1 MRARAALRVELD
13 DRGHSVI
20 RQLRS
25 AAPLTLMPAKGSGPM
40 ATVRL
45 VSSAAAPLAGDDLEL
60 IVHIGPNARLA
71 LSGVAATLALPG
83 HRFEPSRFNV
93 RLTVED
99 GATVDYHP
107 EPTVITGRARHES
120 LLHADLGADAVL
132 RYREVLVLGRTG
144 EQPGRLAAALAVVR
158 QGRPV
163 LRQRLEIGD
172 PTLDASTAYLA
183 GRKVLA
189 TELVLDGSAPQAA
202 GGQWWARTPLAAGGW
217 MCTALAPD
225 AVTAIK
231 CLDSARSAD

>member
-1 MRARAALRVELD
+1 V
-13 DRGHSVI
+13 
-20 RQLRS
+20 
-25 AAPLTLMPAKGSGPM
+25 

-60 IVHIGPNARLA
+60 TVHIGSKARLI
-71 LSGVAATLALPG
+71 LCGVAATLALPG
-83 HRFEPSRFNV
+83 HRFEPSRFTV

-99 GATVDYHP
+99 GASIDYHP

-120 LLHADLGADAVL
+120 LLRADLGADAVL
-132 RYREVLVLGRTG
+132 RFREVLVLGRAG
-144 EQPGRLAAALAVVR
+144 EQPGRLAASLAVVR
-158 QGRPV
+158 EGRPL

-172 PTLDASTAYLA
+172 PALDASAAYLA
-183 GRKVLA
+183 GHKVLA
-189 TELVLDGSAPQAA
+189 TELVLDGSTLPAA

-231 CLDSARSAD
+231 CLDSARPAD